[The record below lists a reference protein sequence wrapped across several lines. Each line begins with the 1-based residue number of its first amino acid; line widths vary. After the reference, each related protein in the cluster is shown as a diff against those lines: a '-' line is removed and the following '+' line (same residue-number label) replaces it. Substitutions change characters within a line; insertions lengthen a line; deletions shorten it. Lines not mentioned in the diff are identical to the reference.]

1 MIAKFKIGEIKN
13 IFRIFYVPNIKKN
26 LLLIKEIRKSTRAL
40 FKLVKLKVHVN
51 LANETNV
58 DITSFDVITNE
69 RWRKA
74 TKE

>member
-1 MIAKFKIGEIKN
+1 MIANFKIGEIKN
-13 IFRIFYVPNIKKN
+13 IFKIFYVPNIKKN
-26 LLLIKEIRKSTRAL
+26 LLSIKEIRKSTKAQ
-40 FKLVKLKVHVN
+40 FKLVKLRVYVN

-58 DITSFDVITNE
+58 DITFFDVITNE